1 MRGRSRGK
9 APLRLAVLA
18 FSALAIFGTVTAP
31 VLAQDQVASDT
42 WVDPATDSQWTDTT
56 VEDQSSTTWVDP
68 NAAATDTWV
77 DPNATATDTW
87 VDPNASGEQ
96 GTWTDDGSGTTTAI
110 PDGVGAWTEPEPT
123 YDANGNLLDPV
134 TGIPLAIGADGNPI
148 DAGAGLYYDSAGNLI
163 NPATGMA
170 VTWDDNGQWVE
181 NPVTT
186 TDPSAAPQ
194 DQAATADEP
203 DELYTTPWLAPPPSG
218 PPPGYQNWSPPT
230 TVYIPDTGHSVDG
243 VFLDAWRE
251 WGGTTSWGNPITAE
265 MTEDNVVVQYYD
277 YGKFEYHPS
286 DPDGRVVHF
295 GDLGRQLQPFMVRRA
310 SGSGSSEANEAS
322 LAARAWVPMPS
333 KLARPDSLSWEYV
346 PDTGHGVAGAFK
358 DLWDDTGGSSYL
370 GDPLTEQYK
379 VDGVTYQVF
388 ERGKVEQA
396 AGAQPEVMPIG
407 KMAVE
412 RMGLDTEATAQGDIP
427 TYSED
432 LFTPPPVTAVDGSL
446 ADPNGERW
454 VMINLTLQYLWAYQG
469 DTVLWQG
476 YISSGRA
483 GFQTPTGEFHV
494 LSKLLSQTMEGVLGG
509 EYYNVPDVPDVMYFT
524 DGGHALHGTYWHN
537 NFGTPMSH
545 GCINLPMD
553 VAAWMYQWAPMGMRV
568 EITQ

>member
-42 WVDPATDSQWTDTT
+42 WVDPATDAQWTDTT
-56 VEDQSSTTWVDP
+56 VDDQSSTTWVDP

-87 VDPNASGEQ
+87 VDPNASGDQ
-96 GTWTDDGSGTTTAI
+96 GTWTDDGAAATTAI

-194 DQAATADEP
+194 DQAATDDEP
-203 DELYTTPWLAPPPSG
+203 EELYTTPWLAPPPSG

-396 AGAQPEVMPIG
+396 AGEQPEVMPIG

>member
-1 MRGRSRGK
+1 
-9 APLRLAVLA
+9 VLV
-18 FSALAIFGTVTAP
+18 FSAAAIFSSISTP
-31 VLAQDQVASDT
+31 VLAQDQIATDT
-42 WVDPATDSQWTDTT
+42 WVDPATDTQWTEASWD
-56 VEDQSSTTWVDP
+56 EQSDSTWVDP
-68 NAAATDTWV
+68 NAV
-77 DPNATATDTW
+77 N
-87 VDPNASGEQ
+87 Q
-96 GTWTDDGSGTTTAI
+96 GTWNDDGTWDASTV
-110 PDGVGAWTEPEPT
+110 PEGVGAWTEPGPT

-134 TGIPLAIGADGNPI
+134 TGMPLAIGADGNPI
-148 DAGAGLYYDSAGNLI
+148 NAGAGLYYDSAGNLI

-170 VTWDDNGQWVE
+170 VSWDENGQWVE
-181 NPVTT
+181 KLVTT
-186 TDPSAAPQ
+186 DSTTAPQ
-194 DQAATADEP
+194 DQAAVADEP
-203 DELYTTPWLAPPPSG
+203 GEVYTTPWLAPPPSG
-218 PPPGYQNWSPPT
+218 PPPGYQNWSAPT
-230 TVYIPDTGHSVDG
+230 TVYVPETGHSVDG

-251 WGGTTSWGNPITAE
+251 WGGTTAWGNPITAE
-265 MTEDNVVVQYYD
+265 LTEDNIIVQYYD

-286 DPDGRVVHF
+286 DPEGRVVHF
-295 GDLGRQLQPFMVRRA
+295 GDIGRQLQPFMVRRA
-310 SGSGSSEANEAS
+310 SGSGSAETNEAA

-333 KLARPDSLSWEYV
+333 NAARPDSLSWQYV

-358 DLWDDTGGSSYL
+358 ALWEGTGGASYL

-388 ERGKVEQA
+388 ERGKLAQA
-396 AGAQPEVMPIG
+396 AGEEPEVMPVG
-407 KMAVE
+407 KMAVK
-412 RMGLDTEATAQGDIP
+412 RLGLDTTAIPQGDLPI
-427 TYSED
+427 YSED
-432 LFTPPPVTAVDGSL
+432 LFTPPPLTAIDGSL

-483 GFQTPTGEFHV
+483 GFQTPPGEFYV
-494 LSKLLSQTMEGVLGG
+494 MSKLPSQTMEGVLGG

-524 DGGHALHGTYWHN
+524 EGGHAIHGTYWHS

-553 VAAWMYQWAPMGMRV
+553 VADWMYQWSPMGMRV